1 MLLLDSSVCGL
12 FKWRQFEPEVILL
25 AIGWYLRFSLSYR
38 DVEELLAE
46 RGLSVDHVT
55 VWRWVQRYAPE
66 LERRLRSRLKPT
78 NDSWRV
84 DETYIRV
91 KGKWVYLYRAVDSSG
106 ATIDFLLS
114 AKRDAAAAERFLT
127 KALGGENHPAPRVI
141 NTNKDVAYPPA
152 YRATQSRSCAGGKLL
167 PSTRAII
174 STMFWNRIIGVP
186 LWTHRHTVTGSAR
199 KPRSASN
206 SSNSRYESEK
216 RKYQPTARRI
226 TSGSNCRHLKR
237 PQTED
242 ARRSIRLWRRSR
254 FDCDAG
260 WTQSAWGYGPT

>member
-1 MLLLDSSVCGL
+1 MLLASSVSGL

-25 AIGWYLRFSLSYR
+25 AVGWYLRFSLSYR

-46 RGLSVDHVT
+46 RGLHADHVT

-66 LERRLRSRLKPT
+66 MERRLRSRLRPT

-114 AKRDAAAAERFLT
+114 AKRDAAAAERFLA

-141 NTNKDVAYPPA
+141 NTDEHAGYPPA
-152 YRATQSRSCAGGKLL
+152 IVRLKAEEALK
-167 PSTRAII
+167 
-174 STMFWNRIIGVP
+174 
-186 LWTHRHTVTGSAR
+186 
-199 KPRSASN
+199 
-206 SSNSRYESEK
+206 E
-216 RKYQPTARRI
+216 
-226 TSGSNCRHLKR
+226 NCRHRPVQYLNNVLEQDHRAIKR
-237 PQTED
+237 RLRASQHFRSFWGAWRTIAGYEAIHMIRKGQAYGSAPA
-242 ARRSIRLWRRSR
+242 ARGGLLHCFILGL
-254 FDCDAG
+254 F
-260 WTQSAWGYGPT
+260 SAVTV